1 MAADLLAETF
11 AVAYEQRHSFRDI
24 GRPGGAWLYGIAAR
38 ELSHWFRRRQVE
50 LRAVRR
56 LGIAVPQLD
65 DQSIER
71 IEALADADGHR
82 AALATALGQ
91 LSSAERLAVEMR
103 VVEELDYAQIGRQ
116 LDCTEGAARTRMH
129 RGLARLQRSDGGPS
143 TMSEIPF
150 VNLLGDAIDEAIVAP
165 RPAARPTRRRT
176 GRRYIQVALAALL
189 VAGGTAAVAEVLS
202 DPDELATAGVA
213 CYEGAYPS
221 GGAAV
226 DWAGTRSPVEVC
238 ARALGI
244 DGRDLV
250 ACDTGGSV
258 AVLRRSGPRTCA
270 SAGLGRLPI
279 GLQRRPREGC
289 RLERGLLALQTSA
302 DCIPPEELAR
312 RAQALLGRLGWSGW
326 RTNLRRDVQDGPC
339 GAILQMGGT
348 PRLTLAGALD
358 YPGRELMVTEGL
370 PRSLSTLS
378 GEKNQEPDQAPGSPR
393 GWSVSRGGAA
403 TPSPA
408 CAATWRASWSAP
420 AAGSASALPRCPRT

>member
-1 MAADLLAETF
+1 
-11 AVAYEQRHSFRDI
+11 
-24 GRPGGAWLYGIAAR
+24 
-38 ELSHWFRRRQVE
+38 
-50 LRAVRR
+50 
-56 LGIAVPQLD
+56 
-65 DQSIER
+65 
-71 IEALADADGHR
+71 
-82 AALATALGQ
+82 
-91 LSSAERLAVEMR
+91 
-103 VVEELDYAQIGRQ
+103 
-116 LDCTEGAARTRMH
+116 
-129 RGLARLQRSDGGPS
+129 
-143 TMSEIPF
+143 MSEIPF

-270 SAGLGRLPI
+270 SAGLGRLPS
-279 GLQRRPREGC
+279 GYSAARGKVAE
-289 RLERGLLALQTSA
+289 LERGLLALQTSA

-370 PRSLSTLS
+370 PRSLSTLLYGTPTRPGVATRLVDLS
-378 GEKNQEPDQAPGSPR
+378 GRRCYTEPGLRSYVASELSSTGRRIGFRTASLPAHVGLSGPR
-393 GWSVSRGGAA
+393 GRRYRKG
-403 TPSPA
+403 
-408 CAATWRASWSAP
+408 CAVLDGIAP
-420 AAGSASALPRCPRT
+420 AADFHGLVVGILRKLPGR